1 MTYANV
7 LKQQAK
13 AVFAF
18 ATITRRKLISYSQ
31 LDGSG
36 NVAFPFGT
44 PVSVYAADGTGGNTS
59 IHTAIIV
66 PPDWSYNST
75 TEVLTLPIA
84 SITDE
89 FGDLFINLASAIFF
103 VEYESY
109 FATEEVAF
117 HQIPTSSASSVIKW
131 SEGLVDIPTVRRTVA
146 DNFAGLLTS
155 DVSPLVLAH
164 NGEDFFE
171 SLYDESLFRCRA
183 DVWTCVGPLRTTNCR
198 KLFSGLIDSIR
209 LTDLKME
216 LSLIEN
222 TKLIDGSYRGRFF
235 SSELFT
241 KLDPGSEGQPIP
253 ICYGKP
259 RWIRAHNIDYIADGA
274 TTSDNRVWAVYDKLF
289 CESGTQNLS
298 LTTVTSIGGLQYRIS
313 AMAEADVRMLTDGDY
328 IQRSSD
334 GAWAFVVDIES
345 ATQIVIQ
352 TITAHTPATTNLYVR
367 PAIQEVCFQIPS
379 KQATAQFV
387 AINESSTVGWGE
399 VDDVVTLNLTSG
411 FEGFETALGITT
423 IDPNDF
429 EVWVRVVG
437 APQRLLYDGAY
448 IGQLTYPDAVSC
460 LYWYL
465 KTIVGIDEDYINGAS
480 FITAIASV
488 DSDDE
493 AMFTHPMWSSDFE
506 EHKTVIG
513 RLLATLGAIGYFD
526 NDGKFTIVKRGVLGT
541 ADFEL
546 NDSDLIGAP
555 SWEISH
561 ENIGAFQL
569 DGNTTNVGIVS
580 SVLKTKP
587 STFQNVVRLAG
598 GPVDVPFSSRYGRA
612 QNPLDYTQVQTYDL
626 GKVRGSANF
635 PLWPG
640 VRRRAIYSGRR
651 RMLLKIRA
659 AGEILDAEPGDVVSL
674 TRELTPGEARVDGT
688 EFTRK
693 YFVVETARDGASI
706 ELVLDDQ
713 YAIEEN
719 GSF

>member
-1 MTYANV
+1 MSYANV

-18 ATITRRKLISYSQ
+18 ATITRRKLIRYSS

-36 NVAFPFGT
+36 NVSFTFGT
-44 PVSVYAADGTGGNTS
+44 PVSVYAADGTASNAS

-75 TEVLTLPIA
+75 TQVLTLPLA
-84 SITDE
+84 ITDE
-89 FGDLFINLASAIFF
+89 FGNAFASLSSAIFY
-103 VEYESY
+103 VEYESH

-117 HQIPTSSASSVIKW
+117 HEIPTSSASSVIKW
-131 SEGLVDIPTVRRTVA
+131 SEGLLDIPTVRRSVT

-155 DVSPLVLAH
+155 EVSPLVLGH

-171 SLYDESLFRCRA
+171 SLYDDSLFRCRA

-198 KLFSGLIDSIR
+198 KLFSGLIDSIT
-209 LTDLKME
+209 LNDLKFE

-222 TKLIDGSYRGRFF
+222 TSLIDGSYRGRFF
-235 SSELFT
+235 SSDLFS
-241 KLDPGSEGQPIP
+241 KLDPSAEGNPIP
-253 ICYGKP
+253 LCYGTP
-259 RWIRAHNIDYIADGA
+259 RWIKAVNIDYISDGA
-274 TTSDNRVWAVYDKLF
+274 TTSDNRIWAVYDKLF
-289 CESGTQNLS
+289 CDSGTQNIS
-298 LTTVTSIGGLQYRIS
+298 LTTVTSIGMSQYRIS
-313 AMAEADVRMLTDGDY
+313 GMAEADVRVLTDGDY

-334 GAWAFVVDIES
+334 GSWAFVTAIES
-345 ATQIVIQ
+345 TTQIVIQ
-352 TITAHTPATTNLYVR
+352 IITAHTPATGNVYAR
-367 PAIQEVCFQIPS
+367 PAIQEVYFQIPS
-379 KQATAQFV
+379 KQATAQSV
-387 AINESSTVGWGE
+387 AINESSTLGWSE
-399 VDDVVTLNLTSG
+399 SEDVVTLNLTSG
-411 FEGFETALGITT
+411 FEGFETGLGITT

-429 EVWVRVVG
+429 EVWVRVAG

-448 IGQLTYPDAVSC
+448 IGQLEYPDTVSC

-465 KTIVGIDEDYINGAS
+465 KQIVGIDEDFINGDS
-480 FITAIASV
+480 FITAIAASS
-488 DSDDE
+488 SDDV

-506 EHKTVIG
+506 DHKTVIG

-526 NDGKFTIVKRGVLGT
+526 NDGKFTIVKRGVLGA

-546 NDSDLIGAP
+546 TDADLIGAP
-555 SWEISH
+555 SWEIRH
-561 ENIGAFQL
+561 DQIGAFQL
-569 DGNTTNVGIVS
+569 DGNTTTVGIVT

-598 GPVDVPFSSRYGRA
+598 GPIDVPFSSRYGRA
-612 QNPLDYTQVQTYDL
+612 QNPLDYSQVQTYDI
-626 GKVRGSANF
+626 GKTRGSANF

-640 VRRRAIYSGRR
+640 VRRRAIYAGRR
-651 RMLLKIRA
+651 RMLMKVRA
-659 AGEILDAEPGDVVSL
+659 SGEILDAEPGDVVSL

-713 YAIEEN
+713 LAIEEN